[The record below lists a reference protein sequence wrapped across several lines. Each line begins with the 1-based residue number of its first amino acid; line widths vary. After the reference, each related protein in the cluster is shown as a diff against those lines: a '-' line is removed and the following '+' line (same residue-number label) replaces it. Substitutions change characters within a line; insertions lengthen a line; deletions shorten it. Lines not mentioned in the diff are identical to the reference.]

1 MFYQVITFWK
11 RNFVPFHY
19 LDVQLTNTLILPI
32 LTTCS
37 HGHSKKN
44 PTDSHQSIR
53 AVIELTSAKTGEWHC
68 VFRYIRWA
76 LVCCFATNP
85 IHNGNATVTNPRKT
99 RFLVPALM
107 LLILKHLLIIACT
120 SSNTIFRN
128 PLVPPYYTQLPLE
141 AKHNKKSPNAYY
153 CIWQGL
159 CTSRFAPSL
168 ISSWAL
174 THSSKERK
182 C

>member
-19 LDVQLTNTLILPI
+19 LDVQLTKTLILAY

-68 VFRYIRWA
+68 MCRYIRWA
-76 LVCCFATNP
+76 LVFY
-85 IHNGNATVTNPRKT
+85 NGDATVTNPCKT

-128 PLVPPYYTQLPLE
+128 PSVSPLLFS
-141 AKHNKKSPNAYY
+141 AST
-153 CIWQGL
+153 G
-159 CTSRFAPSL
+159 S
-168 ISSWAL
+168 
-174 THSSKERK
+174 
-182 C
+182 

>member
-19 LDVQLTNTLILPI
+19 LDVQLTNTLILTN
-32 LTTCS
+32 LTS
-37 HGHSKKN
+37 GFQSINGHSKKN

-85 IHNGNATVTNPRKT
+85 IHHGNATVTNLVKPVL
-99 RFLVPALM
+99 LVPT
-107 LLILKHLLIIACT
+107 LKHLLIIACT

-128 PLVPPYYTQLPLE
+128 PSVPPYYTQLPLE
-141 AKHNKKSPNAYY
+141 AKHNKESPNAYY

-168 ISSWAL
+168 
-174 THSSKERK
+174 
-182 C
+182 

>member
-19 LDVQLTNTLILPI
+19 PDVQLTNTLILAY
-32 LTTCS
+32 LTTCFQIQI
-37 HGHSKKN
+37 GRLKKN
-44 PTDSHQSIR
+44 STDSHQSIR
-53 AVIELTSAKTGEWHC
+53 AEQNLTSAKTGEWHC
-68 VFRYIRWA
+68 MCRYIRWA
-76 LVCCFATNP
+76 LVFY
-85 IHNGNATVTNPRKT
+85 NGDVTVTNPCKT
-99 RFLVPALM
+99 RFLVPALI

-128 PLVPPYYTQLPLE
+128 PSVPPYYTQLPLE
-141 AKHNKKSPNAYY
+141 AKHNKESPNAYY

-168 ISSWAL
+168 ISAWAL